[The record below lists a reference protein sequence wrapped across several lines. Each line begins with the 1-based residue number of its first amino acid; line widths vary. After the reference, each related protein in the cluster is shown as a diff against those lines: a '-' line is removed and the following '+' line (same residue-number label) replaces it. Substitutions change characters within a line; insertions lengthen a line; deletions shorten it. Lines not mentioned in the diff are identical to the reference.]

1 MADAPAGAYVGRN
14 FISGA
19 AALVAAVA
27 LYLGLTGILLWLSLA
42 RTGGEFVYAQDDPY
56 IHLTMARTLAEHG
69 VWGVRPTEFASASS
83 SPLWTVL
90 LASLW
95 WVGATSV
102 WVPFALNLMFGC
114 VLLAVLWR
122 WVTPLGGLPAPS
134 STRTAV
140 PPLLFVSAVVLVTP
154 LPTLVFIGME
164 HTLQVLLTVLFAW
177 QSSARLSGTR
187 EGWLWPSVIGG
198 ALVATRYESLFLIA
212 VVAFLLVWQGRWRAA
227 TAVVLIGSLPV
238 VVFAGYSTAHG
249 GLVLPNSV
257 LMKSGPSRFASFSS
271 GLSAV
276 LADWVA
282 VRALF
287 ERPPQLALTVAV
299 LATLAL
305 VPAAR
310 LHRREPALWTAGLF
324 LGASVLHACLVKLE
338 WFYRYEAYLMAL
350 GLVAAWGLLP
360 LAEWPRGRPRRRR
373 QPLHPALVPLI
384 VLLAL
389 PLGVRALGAIAVTA
403 GAVQNVFEQQVQ
415 LGRFFAAHYP
425 DRPVAVNDLGAVA
438 WISTSPILDIVGLAS
453 GEVADLKRQGRL
465 DPGVLE
471 RLASAKGVEV
481 VAVYEEVFAPIL
493 PGGWRK
499 VGEWT
504 ITGNV
509 GVSGDTVSFFAT
521 DAAKAAALRSAL
533 ETYARRLP
541 PGVLWAPRS
550 ARVPSKVSG

>member
-1 MADAPAGAYVGRN
+1 MADAPAGAHVGWN
-14 FISGA
+14 FSSGTPA
-19 AALVAAVA
+19 LAFALV

-69 VWGVRPTEFASASS
+69 VWGVRPSEFASASS

-95 WVGATSV
+95 WMGATSV
-102 WVPFALNLMFGC
+102 WVPFVLNLLFGC
-114 VLLAVLWR
+114 VLLTMLWR
-122 WVTPLGGLPAPS
+122 WVTPLGGLPAS
-134 STRTAV
+134 LSTHTAV
-140 PPLLFVSAVVLVTP
+140 PPLLLVSAIVLVTP

-177 QSSARLSGTR
+177 QSSARLAGTR
-187 EGWLWPSVIGG
+187 DGWLWPAVVGG

-212 VVAFLLVWQGRWRAA
+212 VVACLLVWQGRWRAA

-310 LHRREPALWTAGLF
+310 LHRQEPALWTAGLF

-350 GLVAAWGLLP
+350 GLVAAWGLIP

-373 QPLHPALVPLI
+373 HPLHPALVPLI
-384 VLLAL
+384 VLLAI
-389 PLGVRALGAIAVTA
+389 PLGVRALGAIAVTV
-403 GAVQNVFEQQVQ
+403 GAVRNVFEQQVQ
-415 LGRFFAAHYP
+415 LGRFFAVHYAG
-425 DRPVAVNDLGAVA
+425 RPVAVNDLGAVA
-438 WISTSPILDIVGLAS
+438 WLSTSPILDIVGLAS
-453 GEVADLKRQGRL
+453 GEVADLKRQRRL
-465 DPGVLE
+465 DRAALE
-471 RLASAKGVEV
+471 RLASAEGVEV
-481 VAVYEEVFAPIL
+481 VAVYEDVFAPIL
-493 PGGWRK
+493 PGAWLK

-550 ARVPSKVSG
+550 ARVPPKVSG